1 MLLPGELHHDSRL
14 TFAPG
19 PKGPG
24 VFFFC
29 SWPSTSGPGHSRL
42 PEEHR
47 PCRRADLRSRCT
59 ASEPPEL
66 AQPGD
71 HAAGH
76 SSRPP
81 SIGKRTRRPG
91 ESGISHSQHQ
101 AKLADIR
108 VTAARIAQAEG
119 PERRRPDAE
128 ILIRYARRCLDGK
141 YFLPGP
147 CLQAVTP
154 IGWSRI
160 AVPSVSAALNS
171 GAGG

>member
-29 SWPSTSGPGHSRL
+29 SWPSTSGSGHSRL
-42 PEEHR
+42 PEERR
-47 PCRRADLRSRCT
+47 PCHRADLRSCCT

-66 AQPGD
+66 AQPGED
-71 HAAGH
+71 AAGH
-76 SSRPP
+76 CSRPP
-81 SIGKRTRRPG
+81 SLGKRTRRPG

-108 VTAARIAQAEG
+108 VAAARIAQAEG
-119 PERRRPDAE
+119 PERPVARCGNIGPLRPSMSRRQIFPS
-128 ILIRYARRCLDGK
+128 GS
-141 YFLPGP
+141 LP
-147 CLQAVTP
+147 
-154 IGWSRI
+154 
-160 AVPSVSAALNS
+160 S
-171 GAGG
+171 GSHADRLT